1 MNGTVIRYS
10 SNESAIRV
18 VDSVYR
24 VQENETARLSVPVLS
39 SPPLLLVFFFFFFPT
54 NDLHF
59 EKYIELGLNNG
70 PRSRALCASMCAIYR
85 TKFFIDDN
93 KLRVRRRIIV
103 FYLSSK

>member
-39 SPPLLLVFFFFFFPT
+39 SPPLLLVFFFFST

>member
-1 MNGTVIRYS
+1 M
-10 SNESAIRV
+10 

-39 SPPLLLVFFFFFFPT
+39 SPPLLLVFFFFST

-70 PRSRALCASMCAIYR
+70 PRSRALCASMSAIYR